1 MTLDDVLASY
11 SAPGRLPIAEMQWA
25 LDHWDEASP
34 RFTALLAAY
43 THGEDRTSETADKLF
58 ITLHLQTEQGDA
70 AVYPLLCQLLQDDKA
85 ALAIFGESVGYTLPS
100 MLLSLYDGDL
110 PPLASV
116 VETEGANSFVRDA
129 ALSVMAH
136 LTRIG
141 QVPEDTM
148 RAYLLQWLDQ
158 LQPQAEHQVWNAW
171 VSAVAELGWTDLMP
185 QAEMLFEREF
195 VDPVWL
201 ELEDFQTDMQFALE
215 CPAGLAGFGNEGI
228 RPLGRAVDELK
239 DYKNI
244 QPGDG
249 EWEQDWTDEPEDD
262 DYLPPM
268 ILTQGADA
276 YDRDPVA
283 YGHPGTITNPLR
295 DVGRN
300 DPCPCGNGKKYK
312 KCCLV

>member
-11 SAPGRLPIAEMQWA
+11 SAPGGLPTDEMQWA
-25 LDHWDEASP
+25 LDHWKEASP
-34 RFTALLAAY
+34 RFTALLTAY
-43 THGEDRTSETADKLF
+43 ARGDDRTSETADKLF
-58 ITLHLQTEQGDA
+58 IILHLQAEQCDA
-70 AVYPLLCQLLQDDKA
+70 AVFPLLCQLLQEDEA
-85 ALAIFGESVGYTLPS
+85 ALAIFGGSVGYTLPS

-110 PPLASV
+110 PALASV
-116 VETEGANSFVRDA
+116 VESEGANPFVRDA
-129 ALSVMAH
+129 TLSVMAH

-148 RAYLLQWLDQ
+148 RAYLLRWLDQ

-171 VSAVAELGWTDLMP
+171 VSVVAELGWADLTP

-195 VDPVWL
+195 VDPAWL
-201 ELEDFQTDMQFALE
+201 ELEDFQNDMQIALE
-215 CPAGLAGFGNEGI
+215 RPAGLLGFGNEGI

-244 QPGDG
+244 QPGDSG
-249 EWEQDWTDEPEDD
+249 QERDWTDEPEDD
-262 DYLPPM
+262 YLPPM
-268 ILTQGADA
+268 IFTQGVGA
-276 YDRDPVA
+276 YDREAVA
-283 YGHPGTITNPLR
+283 YEHPGTITNPLR

-300 DPCPCGNGKKYK
+300 DPCPCGSGKKYK